1 MRAYLHICSRGCSGS
16 EGPARHVPVAIPSW
30 HDSLSAAFD
39 NVAPLAIPVVAIVTY
54 GVVALQRS
62 NRALAEA
69 RAEVARLSAESERS
83 RIARDLHDL
92 LGHSLTTIT
101 VKAGLARR
109 VGVTDPERASREI
122 TEVEDLSRQALTD
135 VRAAVSSYREATL
148 ASELARGRE
157 LLRASGVTAD
167 FPTATDVVDA
177 AHQELFG
184 WAVREGLTNVARHAR
199 ATTCTVTLTASVVE
213 IRDNGIGGHPS
224 CGHGLAGLRERAS
237 AAGGTVEAGPLDP
250 RGWLLR
256 VALVPG
262 ATAPS

>member
-83 RIARDLHDL
+83 RIACDLHDL
-92 LGHSLTTIT
+92 LGNSLTTIT

-109 VGVTDPERASREI
+109 VGVTDRERASREI
-122 TEVEDLSRQALTD
+122 TEVEDLSRQALTE

-199 ATTCTVTLTASVVE
+199 ATTCTGHADGVSGGDPRQRHRRSPVV
-213 IRDNGIGGHPS
+213 RPR
-224 CGHGLAGLRERAS
+224 ARRAS
-237 AAGGTVEAGPLDP
+237 RASLRSRRHR
-250 RGWLLR
+250 RGRTARPQGLLR